1 MRHWIQSVKD
11 HWKTTSPKEVVSDDY
26 NPSKDFM
33 ERVRKRQAAEKKRRE
48 KWSKELKQNM
58 NYNSN
63 YTYSSSIGQLS
74 GSSITSNTITTTTN
88 LGDSKVRIDGGE
100 NGRMLVDVPLI
111 VDGRNVMKE
120 LDEMRDVLLL
130 LKRDVDMEAKY
141 PRLRELKDEYERAL
155 EKYKT
160 FEALKESK

>member
-1 MRHWIQSVKD
+1 MKARKKPEKSP
-11 HWKTTSPKEVVSDDY
+11 TTFRSDY
-26 NPSKDFM
+26 MKSIR
-33 ERVRKRQAAEKKRRE
+33 EREQAEKKRRE

-141 PRLRELKDEYERAL
+141 PRLKELKDEYERAL
-155 EKYKT
+155 DMYKT
-160 FEALKESK
+160 FETLKESK

>member
-1 MRHWIQSVKD
+1 MFMTWLNKITKAKKTPEKST
-11 HWKTTSPKEVVSDDY
+11 TTSLSNYMKSIR
-26 NPSKDFM
+26 
-33 ERVRKRQAAEKKRRE
+33 EREQAEKKRRE

-58 NYNSN
+58 NNN
-63 YTYSSSIGQLS
+63 YTYSTLTGYPS
-74 GSSITSNTITTTTN
+74 GGAFSNSTITTTTN

-100 NGRMLVDVPLI
+100 NGSMRVDVPL
-111 VDGRNVMKE
+111 VVNGRDVMKE
-120 LDEMRDVLLL
+120 LDEMRDVMLL

-160 FEALKESK
+160 FDTLKESK